1 MSLDVQHRTLTDQIV
16 DLKFHIAEQKG
27 KHEELSLDWNKL
39 HSEQTACQSE
49 LGDIDEECDDIRA
62 ETEEMT
68 EEIER
73 AKQRLAQIIT
83 DMAPDQQAVEEVRN
97 ECNAELEVL
106 NSMKEEQDQIEAA
119 GETLRTTIDD
129 LKGDASRISS
139 ERATLASESLVVE
152 REIDELREEIASI
165 KHMMEEATGTTDKCQ
180 TEIARLRKESDTF
193 ARQNEVLESKIALR
207 EERMTHK

>member
-1 MSLDVQHRTLTDQIV
+1 
-16 DLKFHIAEQKG
+16 
-27 KHEELSLDWNKL
+27 
-39 HSEQTACQSE
+39 
-49 LGDIDEECDDIRA
+49 
-62 ETEEMT
+62 MT

-165 KHMMEEATGTTDKCQ
+165 KHMMEEATGT
-180 TEIARLRKESDTF
+180 
-193 ARQNEVLESKIALR
+193 
-207 EERMTHK
+207 